1 MTTTLKTTKDKILD
15 LLKREVSLTVN
26 DLIDQLGI
34 THMAIR
40 KHLNVLEKDGLIH
53 SKEIKQPKG
62 RPQYNYSLTEK
73 GERLFPKNYEGIS
86 VEFLQDIEDSFGKE
100 SVETL
105 FKKREQ
111 RLTAEYKEKIQ
122 QKSGT
127 LDKIREI
134 EKIQNEKGYMA
145 KASQIDENTYELIEY
160 NCPIL
165 AIANNF
171 KTACKCETEMF
182 KNVLGTEQVQRVSC
196 KTEGNNHCKFL
207 IKYEERPD

>member
-1 MTTTLKTTKDKILD
+1 MTVTMKTTKDKILD
-15 LLKREVSLTVN
+15 LLKRETSLTVN
-26 DLIDQLGI
+26 DLIAELGI

-40 KHLNVLEKDGLIH
+40 KHLTVLEKDGLIQ
-53 SKEIKQPKG
+53 SSEIRQPKG
-62 RPQYNYSLTEK
+62 RPLYSYSLTEK

-86 VEFLQDIEDSFGKE
+86 VEFLQDIEDSFGKD
-100 SVETL
+100 SVDAL

-111 RLTAEYKEKIQ
+111 RLTNQYRDQVQ
-122 QKSGT
+122 QQNST
-127 LDKIREI
+127 LDKVLEI

-145 KASQIDENTYELIEY
+145 KANQIDENTFELIEY

-182 KNVLGTEQVQRVSC
+182 KKVLGTEEIKRVSC

-207 IKYEERPD
+207 IKYDS

>member
-1 MTTTLKTTKDKILD
+1 MTVTMKTTKDKILD
-15 LLKREVSLTVN
+15 LLKRESALTVN
-26 DLIDQLGI
+26 DLIAELGI

-40 KHLNVLEKDGLIH
+40 KHLTVLEKDGLIQ
-53 SKEIKQPKG
+53 SSEIRQPKG
-62 RPQYNYSLTEK
+62 RPLYSYSLTEK

-86 VEFLQDIEDSFGKE
+86 VEFLQDIEDSFGKD
-100 SVETL
+100 SVDAL

-111 RLTAEYKEKIQ
+111 RLTNQYRDQVQ
-122 QKSGT
+122 QQNST
-127 LDKIREI
+127 LDKVLEI

-145 KASQIDENTYELIEY
+145 KANQIDENTFELIEY

-182 KNVLGTEQVQRVSC
+182 KKVLGTEEIKRVSC
-196 KTEGNNHCKFL
+196 KTEGNKHCKFL
-207 IKYEERPD
+207 IKYDS

>member
-1 MTTTLKTTKDKILD
+1 MTITMKTTKDKILD
-15 LLKREVSLTVN
+15 LLKREVALTVN

-40 KHLNVLEKDGLIH
+40 KHLTVLENDGLIQ
-53 SKEIKQPKG
+53 STEIRQPKG
-62 RPQYNYSLTEK
+62 RPQYSYSLSEK

-86 VEFLQDIEDSFGKE
+86 VEFLQDIEDSFGKD
-100 SVETL
+100 SVDAL

-111 RLTAEYKEKIQ
+111 RLTAEYREQVQ
-122 QKSGT
+122 QQRGT

-145 KASQIDENTYELIEY
+145 KADQIDENTFELIEY

-165 AIANNF
+165 AIATNF

-182 KNVLGTEQVQRVSC
+182 KKVLGTEEVERVLC
-196 KTEGNNHCKFL
+196 KTEGNNHCKFV
-207 IKYEERPD
+207 IKYDS

>member
-1 MTTTLKTTKDKILD
+1 MTTTIKTTKDKILD
-15 LLKREVSLTVN
+15 LLKKKADLTVN
-26 DLIDQLGI
+26 DLIDELGI

-40 KHLNVLEKDGLIH
+40 KHLTVLEKDGLIQ
-53 SKEIKQPKG
+53 SSEIRQPKG
-62 RPQYNYSLTEK
+62 RPLYSYSLTEK

-86 VEFLQDIEDSFGKE
+86 VEFLQDIEDSFGKD
-100 SVETL
+100 SVDAL

-111 RLTAEYKEKIQ
+111 RLTNQYRDQVQ
-122 QKSGT
+122 QQDST
-127 LDKIREI
+127 LDKVREI

-145 KASQIDENTYELIEY
+145 KANQIDENTFELIEY

-182 KNVLGTEQVQRVSC
+182 KKVLGTEEIQRVSC

-207 IKYEERPD
+207 IKYDS

>member
-1 MTTTLKTTKDKILD
+1 MTTTIKTTKDKILD
-15 LLKREVSLTVN
+15 LLKRETSLTVN
-26 DLIDQLGI
+26 DLIDELGI

-40 KHLNVLEKDGLIH
+40 KHLTVLEKDGLIQ
-53 SKEIKQPKG
+53 SSEIRQPKG
-62 RPQYNYSLTEK
+62 RPLYSYSLTEK

-86 VEFLQDIEDSFGKE
+86 VEFLQDIEDSFGKD
-100 SVETL
+100 SVDAL

-111 RLTAEYKEKIQ
+111 RLTNQYRDQVQ
-122 QKSGT
+122 QQNST
-127 LDKIREI
+127 LDKVREI

-145 KASQIDENTYELIEY
+145 KANQIDENTFELIEY

-182 KNVLGTEQVQRVSC
+182 KKVLGTEEINRVSC

-207 IKYEERPD
+207 IKYDS